1 MGLQND
7 QITAKTTR
15 MQAISLKDM
24 LSTYWIR
31 IQGELLPWLDGA
43 MDGPLNG
50 RHQQFVSVLGLARIE
65 TFLPGWHGLVGR
77 PPSERAALARL
88 HCPGGNQPANHP
100 QTTRLLIDML
110 SADKTLRRL
119 CGWQRAGEVPSEST
133 FSRAFAEFA
142 ASALS
147 SRLHD
152 ALIEETHAD
161 RLVGHI
167 SRDSTAIEAR
177 EKPAKSDQPKPPAQ
191 PKRKCGRPCKGEVR
205 PIEPPR
211 RIERQLGMTVPAMLK
226 DLPRHCDVGTKRNA
240 KGHQE
245 SWNGYKLHI
254 DTADGEIP
262 ISCVLTAASVHD
274 NQVAIPLA
282 TMTAAKVTN
291 LYDLM
296 DSAHDDAAIKQDS
309 RSLNHVPII
318 DVNPRATAGLKQ
330 ELAQEAKRQR
340 RVGHRL
346 AENIRYGER
355 NTAKRVNGRLKDN
368 HGGRTVRVRGAAKM
382 MCHLMFG
389 VLSFT
394 ALQLLRLVT

>member
-1 MGLQND
+1 MELQND
-7 QITAKTTR
+7 QIPTKTTK
-15 MQAISLKDM
+15 MQAMSLKET
-24 LSTYWIR
+24 LSTYWLH
-31 IQGELLPWLDGA
+31 IQGELLPWLDDA
-43 MDGPLNG
+43 MDGPLTAHH
-50 RHQQFVSVLGLARIE
+50 RQFVSVLGLARIE
-65 TFLPGWHGLVGR
+65 TFLPSWHGLVGR
-77 PPSERAALARL
+77 PPTERAALARSFIAKAVFNL
-88 HCPGGNQPANHP
+88 P
-100 QTTRLLIDML
+100 TTRLLIEML

-119 CGWQRAGEVPSEST
+119 CGWQRGGEVPSEST

-142 ASALS
+142 DSALP

-152 ALIEETHAD
+152 ALIADTHAD

-167 SRDSTAIEAR
+167 SRDSTAIAAR
-177 EKPAKSDQPKPPAQ
+177 EKPVTSAEPKPPAQ
-191 PKRKCGRPCKGEVR
+191 PKRKRGRPRKGEER
-205 PIEPPR
+205 PVAPPR
-211 RIERQLGMTVPAMLK
+211 RIERQLGMTLPAMLA
-226 DLPRHCDVGTKRNA
+226 DLPQHCDVGTKRNA

-245 SWNGYKLHI
+245 SWIGYKLHI

-274 NQVAIPLA
+274 SQLAIPLA

-296 DSAHDDAAIKQDS
+296 DSAYDDAAIKQHS

-318 DVNPRATAGLKQ
+318 DINPRAAAGLKQ
-330 ELAQEAKRQR
+330 ELEREAKRQR
-340 RVGHRL
+340 MVGHRL
-346 AENIRYGER
+346 AEDIRYGER
-355 NTAKRVNGRLKDN
+355 STAERVNGGLKDN
-368 HGGRTVRVRGAAKM
+368 YGGPTVRVRSATKV

>member
-1 MGLQND
+1 MMELQND
-7 QITAKTTR
+7 QIPTKTTK
-15 MQAISLKDM
+15 MQAMSLKET
-24 LSTYWIR
+24 LSTYWLH
-31 IQGELLPWLDGA
+31 IQGELLPWLDDA
-43 MDGPLNG
+43 MDGPLTAHH
-50 RHQQFVSVLGLARIE
+50 RQFVSVLGLARIE
-65 TFLPGWHGLVGR
+65 TFLPSWHGLVGR
-77 PPSERAALARL
+77 PPAERAALARSFIAKAVFNL
-88 HCPGGNQPANHP
+88 P
-100 QTTRLLIDML
+100 TTRLLIEML

-119 CGWQRAGEVPSEST
+119 CGWQRGGEVPSEST

-142 ASALS
+142 DSALP

-152 ALIEETHAD
+152 ALIADTHAD

-167 SRDSTAIEAR
+167 SRDSTAIAAR
-177 EKPAKSDQPKPPAQ
+177 EKPVTSAEPKPPAQ
-191 PKRKCGRPCKGEVR
+191 PKRKRGRPRKGEER
-205 PIEPPR
+205 PVAPPR
-211 RIERQLGMTVPAMLK
+211 RIERQLGMTLPAMLA
-226 DLPRHCDVGTKRNA
+226 DLPQHCDVGTKRNA

-245 SWNGYKLHI
+245 SWIGYKLHI

-274 NQVAIPLA
+274 SQLAIPLA

-296 DSAHDDAAIKQDS
+296 DSAYDDAAIKQHS

-318 DVNPRATAGLKQ
+318 DINPRAAAGLKQ
-330 ELAQEAKRQR
+330 ELEREAKRQR
-340 RVGHRL
+340 VVGHRL
-346 AENIRYGER
+346 AEDIRYGER
-355 NTAKRVNGRLKDN
+355 STAERVNGGLKDN
-368 HGGRTVRVRGAAKM
+368 YGGRTVRVRGATKV

>member
-1 MGLQND
+1 MELQND
-7 QITAKTTR
+7 QIPTKTTK
-15 MQAISLKDM
+15 MQAMSLKET
-24 LSTYWIR
+24 LSTYWLH
-31 IQGELLPWLDGA
+31 IQGELLPWLDDA
-43 MDGPLNG
+43 MDGPLTAHH
-50 RHQQFVSVLGLARIE
+50 RQFVSVLGLARIE
-65 TFLPGWHGLVGR
+65 TFLPSWHGLVGR
-77 PPSERAALARL
+77 PPTERAALARSFIAKAVFNL
-88 HCPGGNQPANHP
+88 P
-100 QTTRLLIDML
+100 TTRLLIEML

-119 CGWQRAGEVPSEST
+119 CGWQRGGEVPSEST

-142 ASALS
+142 DSALP

-152 ALIEETHAD
+152 ALIADTHAD

-167 SRDSTAIEAR
+167 SRDSTAIAAR
-177 EKPAKSDQPKPPAQ
+177 EKPVTSAEPKPPAQ
-191 PKRKCGRPCKGEVR
+191 PKRKRGRPRKGEER
-205 PIEPPR
+205 PVAPPR
-211 RIERQLGMTVPAMLK
+211 RIERQLGMTLPAMLA
-226 DLPRHCDVGTKRNA
+226 DLPQHCDVGTKRNA

-245 SWNGYKLHI
+245 SWIGYKLHI

-274 NQVAIPLA
+274 SQLAIPLA

-296 DSAHDDAAIKQDS
+296 DSAYDDAAIKQHS

-318 DVNPRATAGLKQ
+318 DINPRAAAGLKQ
-330 ELAQEAKRQR
+330 ELEREAKRQR
-340 RVGHRL
+340 VVGHRL
-346 AENIRYGER
+346 AEDIRYGER
-355 NTAKRVNGRLKDN
+355 STAERVNGGLKDN
-368 HGGRTVRVRGAAKM
+368 YGGRTVRVRGATKV